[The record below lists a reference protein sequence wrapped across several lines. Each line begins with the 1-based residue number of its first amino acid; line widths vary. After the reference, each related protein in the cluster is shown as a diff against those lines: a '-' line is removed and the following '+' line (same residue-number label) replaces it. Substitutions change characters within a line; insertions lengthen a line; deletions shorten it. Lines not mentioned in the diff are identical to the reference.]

1 MEKGSVMFCS
11 YVVVQPLTFAAR
23 LMAKTLFDQG
33 FSGSDKSPIHMPAS
47 GLFVHVGSYIAWLGR
62 PPVFGMMPR
71 IGCLASPAYLQPTS
85 FENQAPLLLPLANT
99 RFWSKQI
106 WPARRSHRFS

>member
-1 MEKGSVMFCS
+1 MVHL
-11 YVVVQPLTFAAR
+11 LTRIAR
-23 LMAKTLFDQG
+23 SMAKMLLLNA
-33 FSGSDKSPIHMPAS
+33 FSGSLVSPIQMPDM
-47 GLFVHVGSYIAWLGR
+47 GLLVQVGSYIGWLGR

-85 FENQAPLLLPLANT
+85 FENHAPLLLPDANT
-99 RFWSKQI
+99 RFSSKQT